1 MSRRRQSSF
10 WRLFG
15 FLKGRRLAY
24 VTSIL
29 GASAITTGERIFI
42 GYIVKVFTDA
52 ITTGDMVLLRR
63 TLVYWIL
70 SYLAF
75 IAIGPFALYAWR
87 STVYRVTTDLRE
99 ALFAHLQRLPLA
111 YHERRHSGDVLS
123 VLTNDVSAAEQAYR
137 QDLYTLVESSMMGL
151 SAAVFMLLL
160 DWKLAL
166 LIILSGLAPLVANA
180 LFAKPLRRAGQ
191 EVQARLGTVSERL
204 SDLLAGYQVVRTYSL
219 AEWIAERF
227 ARANGE
233 VLDSSLRRVRLQTA
247 LTATNGFAGLVQ
259 LLSYYGGAY
268 MVLTGQTTFGLV
280 MGLTQLN
287 NQIAYLMY
295 SLGGTISRIQGALA
309 AVDRLLAVLDAAP
322 EPERYAPVPASAG
335 PAPAGTAGL
344 APSPHANVLLSFRD
358 VWFSYDRKEGETE
371 TTGQGQPREVLKGM
385 SFDVRPGQ
393 VVAFVGPSGGGKST
407 LFKLLLGGYP
417 IVKGAGFVS
426 GRSIA
431 HYPLGDLRDRFA
443 YVPQDAYLYAGSVME
458 NIRYGRPDASD
469 GEVMAAARAAY
480 AHDFVSA
487 LPEGYETKVG
497 ERGAKLSGGER
508 QRIAIA
514 RALLKDAPIL
524 LLDEATSSL
533 DSESEH
539 WVQQALATLMRGRTT
554 LVIAHRLSTIERADV
569 IYVVD
574 EGRIVEQGRQDEL
587 LARDGLYRRLYEM
600 QFKSPASSLKTDCL
614 R

>member
-1 MSRRRQSSF
+1 VNRQKTNSF

-15 FLKGRRLAY
+15 FLKARRLAY
-24 VTSIL
+24 VASIL
-29 GASAITTGERIFI
+29 GASAVTTGERIFI
-42 GYIVKVFTDA
+42 GYIVKVFIDA
-52 ITTGDMVLLRR
+52 ITVGDMALLRR
-63 TLVYWIL
+63 TLAYWGL
-70 SYLAF
+70 SYLAY
-75 IAIGPFALYAWR
+75 IAIAPFALYAWR
-87 STVYRVTTDLRE
+87 STVYRITADLRE
-99 ALFAHLQRLPLA
+99 TLFAHLQRLPLA
-111 YHERRHSGDVLS
+111 YHEGRHSGDVLS

-151 SAAVFMLLL
+151 SAAVLMLFL
-160 DWKLAL
+160 DWRLAL

-191 EVQARLGTVSERL
+191 EVQAKLGTVSERL
-204 SDLLAGYQVVRTYSL
+204 SDLLAGYQVVRTFSL
-219 AEWIAERF
+219 VEWIAERF

-247 LTATNGFAGLVQ
+247 LRATNGFAGVVQ

-287 NQIAYLMY
+287 NQIAYFMY

-309 AVDRLLAVLDAAP
+309 AVDRLLDVLDAAP
-322 EPERYAPVPASAG
+322 EPERYADMPVPAVGAHG
-335 PAPAGTAGL
+335 RAPL
-344 APSPHANVLLSFRD
+344 PSSKSDVLISFRD
-358 VWFSYDRKEGETE
+358 VWFSYDQREGDTE
-371 TTGQGQPREVLKGM
+371 VSEQERSRDVIKGM
-385 SFDVRPGQ
+385 SFDVRLGQ

-417 IVKGAGFVS
+417 IVKGAGYVS
-426 GRSIA
+426 GWSIA
-431 HYPLGDLRDRFA
+431 RYQLCDLRDRFA

-458 NIRYGRPDASD
+458 NIRYGKPTASD
-469 GEVMAAARAAY
+469 EQVMAAARAAY
-480 AHDFVSA
+480 AHDFVSE
-487 LPEGYETKVG
+487 LPEGYETTVG

-539 WVQQALATLMRGRTT
+539 WVQQALAALMRGRTT
-554 LVIAHRLSTIERADV
+554 LVIAHRLSTIERADF

-574 EGRIVEQGRQDEL
+574 EGRIVEQGQQDEL
-587 LARDGLYRRLYEM
+587 VAQDGLYRRLYEM
-600 QFKSPASSLKTDCL
+600 QF